1 MDNKNVAE
9 TKGEIML
16 INSSLELL
24 VFLEQLPKE
33 THEKIIL
40 VMEIIVIIVE
50 IISFFVIRHI
60 CKR

>member
-1 MDNKNVAE
+1 
-9 TKGEIML
+9 ML

>member
-1 MDNKNVAE
+1 MDNKNVAK